1 MRTNVKNI
9 TIIASIAFVLL
20 VGTACVNTNTS
31 NAQAQKGNSDITKE
45 ALGIANSIKA
55 SLAYYGLATG
65 AYTEGNEVGPFLNV
79 SSLKKTGNASNT
91 IVNTAD
97 YEIAQGLAASA
108 QDRLAKLIARANNT
122 AATPEITS
130 ALAASV
136 SFKNQIDNKLPYNI
150 VEDQA
155 TQVTTHI
162 DNAFKLNA

>member
-1 MRTNVKNI
+1 M
-9 TIIASIAFVLL
+9 
-20 VGTACVNTNTS
+20 
-31 NAQAQKGNSDITKE
+31 
-45 ALGIANSIKA
+45 
-55 SLAYYGLATG
+55 
-65 AYTEGNEVGPFLNV
+65 

-97 YEIAQGLAASA
+97 YEIAQGLGASA